1 MKIHMLFPTAFL
13 SVMLAASLAD
23 AGSGAGAISLQF
35 NTSPRAA
42 GMGETGVATVWGGDA
57 NVWANPAMLAFRPG
71 VRYGTMHSKLA
82 VGLADDIFIDK
93 KELTLGAYGV
103 GVLYAKGPMDHVVL
117 DMGTHQGTDEN
128 GQPTGTFDSWMKSQS
143 WGVGVSAAE
152 AMRQLKIAEVGGWFD
167 VAGGVVWKDFQDQL
181 APSNILQDSGG
192 PSNGQASMRDWGWVA
207 RVTPVNTLER
217 SASAADARFGLMLEA
232 AYGRSKLN
240 ATDEMIMQV
249 DVDQTDPAPTL
260 YLDGWAVRAEVR
272 AGPTFAPAASRLV
285 IDTLSP
291 LLAVTYTDQSSVPG
305 YAWKIG
311 EYVYERDDSG
321 LFDEDG
327 YGWEISLLNIA
338 HIRGGHVE
346 AAYGDV
352 DGDTSGWGLGL
363 QAGRFGGFRYDK
375 AKVPQARGLPE
386 VTRDGWHLW
395 VNALALFGRE
405 QQAN

>member
-1 MKIHMLFPTAFL
+1 MKTRMLFATAFL

-23 AGSGAGAISLQF
+23 AGVGAGAISLSF
-35 NTSPRAA
+35 NTSARAA
-42 GMGETGVATVWGGDA
+42 GMGETGVATVWGGDT

-93 KELTLGAYGV
+93 KELTFGAYGV

-117 DMGTHQGTDEN
+117 DMGTQQGTDEN
-128 GQPTGTFDSWMKSQS
+128 GQPTGSFDSWMKSQS
-143 WGVGVSAAE
+143 WGVGLSAAE
-152 AMRQLKIAEVGGWFD
+152 AMRQLKIADVGGWFD

-181 APSNILQDSGG
+181 AGSDIIQGGGGQSGG
-192 PSNGQASMRDWGWVA
+192 EASMRDWGWVA

-217 SASAADARFGLMLEA
+217 AVSIADTRFGLLLEA

-240 ATDEMIMQV
+240 GTDDMIMHV
-249 DVDQTDPAPTL
+249 DVDQTDPAPTT
-260 YLDGWAVRAEVR
+260 YIDGWALHAEVQ
-272 AGPTFAPAASRLV
+272 AGPAFMPTASARL

-305 YAWKIG
+305 YAWKNS

-321 LFDEDG
+321 LFDENG

-338 HIRGGHVE
+338 HLRGGHVE
-346 AAYGDV
+346 AAYGDI

-363 QAGRFGGFRYDK
+363 QAGRYGGFRYDK
-375 AKVPQARGLPE
+375 AKVPQAQGLPE

-395 VNALALFGRE
+395 VNALALFGRD
-405 QQAN
+405 

>member
-1 MKIHMLFPTAFL
+1 MKTRMLFVAALL
-13 SVMLAASLAD
+13 SQALLASLAV
-23 AGSGAGAISLQF
+23 AGAAGAGAISLQF
-35 NTSPRAA
+35 NTSARAA

-71 VRYGTMHSKLA
+71 VRYGTMHSQLA
-82 VGLADDIFIDK
+82 AGLADDIFIDK
-93 KELTLGAYGV
+93 KELTFGAYGV
-103 GVLYAKGPMDHVVL
+103 GLLYAKGPIDHVFL
-117 DMGTHQGTDEN
+117 DMGIQEGTDES
-128 GQPTGTFDSWMKSQS
+128 GASTGTFQSWMKSQS

-152 AMRQLKIAEVGGWFD
+152 AMRQLKIADIGGWFD

-181 APSNILQDSGG
+181 APSSILQDPGSQ
-192 PSNGQASMRDWGWVA
+192 SNGEASMRDWGWVA
-207 RVTPVNTLER
+207 RVTPLNTLER
-217 SASAADARFGLMLEA
+217 SPSAAAARFGLLLEA
-232 AYGRSKLN
+232 TYGRAKLN
-240 ATDEMIMQV
+240 TTDEMIMHV

-260 YLDGWAVRAEVR
+260 YLDGWAVHAEVQ
-272 AGPTFAPAASRLV
+272 AGPTFAPTASRLV

-291 LLAVTYTDQSSVPG
+291 LLSVTYTDQSEVPG
-305 YAWKIG
+305 IVWANS

-321 LFDEDG
+321 LLDEDG

-346 AAYGDV
+346 AAYGDI

-363 QAGRFGGFRYDK
+363 QAGHYGGFRYDK
-375 AKVPQARGLPE
+375 AKVPQAQGLPE

-405 QQAN
+405 

>member
-1 MKIHMLFPTAFL
+1 MKTRMLFPTAFL

-23 AGSGAGAISLQF
+23 AGSGAGAVSLQF
-35 NTSPRAA
+35 NTSARAA
-42 GMGETGVATVWGGDA
+42 GMGETGVATIWGGDA

-93 KELTLGAYGV
+93 KELTFGAYGV

-117 DMGTHQGTDEN
+117 DMGSQQGTDEN
-128 GQPTGTFDSWMKSQS
+128 GQPTGSFDSWMKSQS
-143 WGVGVSAAE
+143 WGVGLSAAE
-152 AMRQLKIAEVGGWFD
+152 AMRQLKIAEIGGWFD

-181 APSNILQDSGG
+181 TGSDVIQGG
-192 PSNGQASMRDWGWVA
+192 GGQSNGKASMRDWGWVA

-217 SASAADARFGLMLEA
+217 SAAAADARFGLLLEA

-240 ATDEMIMQV
+240 GTDGMIVHV
-249 DVDQTDPAPTL
+249 DVDQSDPAPTA
-260 YLDGWAVRAEVR
+260 YIDGWALHAEVQ
-272 AGPTFAPAASRLV
+272 AGPAFAPTASARL
-285 IDTLSP
+285 IDSLSP

-305 YAWKIG
+305 YAWKNG
-311 EYVYERDDSG
+311 EYIYERDDSG

-346 AAYGDV
+346 YAAGDI

-363 QAGRFGGFRYDK
+363 QAGHYGGFRYDK
-375 AKVPQARGLPE
+375 AKVPQARGWPQ

-395 VNALALFGRE
+395 VNALALFGRD
-405 QQAN
+405 